1 MKILLSSYA
10 FYPNIGGIESVSELL
25 AAEFVRLGH
34 EVRILTQTPGE
45 DRGGWGFEVLRK
57 PSARALLQAVRWCDV
72 FFHNNISLQSL
83 WPLLLVR
90 RPWVVAHQT
99 WITRLDRTLDWRDR
113 LKRLLLRFAA
123 ANVSIS
129 RAVAASLPVASQII
143 PNPYRDDLFYRM
155 PEVVREKDLVF
166 LGRLVSDKGA
176 DLLLEAVK
184 LLREGGLTA
193 GLTLV
198 GSGPEEDALKA
209 LAQSLGVAS
218 QIEFVGPKRGVQ
230 LARILNAHRVMAVP
244 SRWAEPFGIVA
255 LEGIACGCVVI
266 GSQEGG
272 LPDAI
277 GPCGATFPNG
287 DAPALASVLRE
298 TLTCGGRLEQLQTGA
313 PEHLAHHTAHAVA
326 SAYLEIF
333 HRSLR

>member
-34 EVRILTQTPGE
+34 EVRILTQTAGA
-45 DRGGWGFEVLRK
+45 DREGWGFEVLRK
-57 PSARALLQAVRWCDV
+57 PSSRALLQAVRWCDV

-90 RPWVVAHQT
+90 RPWVVTHQT
-99 WITRLDRTLDWRDR
+99 WITRLDRSLGWQDH
-113 LKRLLLRFAA
+113 LKRLLLRGA

-129 RAVAASLPVASQII
+129 RAVAASIPLASQII
-143 PNPYRDDLFYRM
+143 PNPYRDDLFYPM
-155 PEVVREKDLVF
+155 PEVAREKDLVF

-176 DLLLEAVK
+176 DLLIEAVK

-193 GLTLV
+193 GLTVV
-198 GSGPEEDALKA
+198 GSGPEEEALKT
-209 LAQSLGVAS
+209 LAQTLGVAA
-218 QIEFVGPKRGVQ
+218 QIDFVGPKSGVE
-230 LARILNAHRVMAVP
+230 LARILNAHRVMVVP

-255 LEGIACGCVVI
+255 LEGIACGCVVV

-272 LPDAI
+272 LPDAM

-287 DAPALASVLRE
+287 NAPALAAAIRE
-298 TLTCGGRLEQLQTGA
+298 TLTRTGRLEQLQAGA
-313 PEHLAHHTAHAVA
+313 PEHLARHTAHAVA
-326 SAYLEIF
+326 TAYLEIF
-333 HRSLR
+333 HRALR